1 MARQTLSLE
10 IVTPDGLSFTE
21 TDIAGLVVRRKEKGP
36 LGSEMEVLPMH
47 APMLARV
54 APCQLRYYR
63 LGQTH
68 HIKIGGGFMEVKENH
83 VTIVVSVAGQASREQ
98 EAFISDGS

>member
-1 MARQTLSLE
+1 MAKQTLSIE

-21 TDIAGLVVRRKEKGP
+21 SEIDGLVVRRKEKGP

-54 APCQLRYYR
+54 APCRLRYYK

-68 HIKIGGGFMEVKENH
+68 HVGIGGGFMEVRQNH
-83 VTIVVSVAGQASREQ
+83 VTIVVSAAGRPSR
-98 EAFISDGS
+98 